1 MLIGAVLVAGCS
13 SDGSLLGGQLTTAS
27 VPETPRIDPVC
38 VSLTAQIDG
47 LIKEGVAEKIEK
59 AAAKKYKMKAADLVK
74 ADQLN
79 KANADF
85 QNRCAINPTAPAV
98 TTAAANPAGAAGQPA
113 TVAAARPAAP
123 APTPLIRAA
132 DGP

>member
-1 MLIGAVLVAGCS
+1 MLIGAVLLAGCS
-13 SDGSLLGGQLTTAS
+13 SDGSLLGSQLTTAS
-27 VPETPRIDPVC
+27 VPETPKIDPVC

-47 LIKEGVAEKIEK
+47 LMKEGVAEKIEK

-85 QNRCAINPTAPAV
+85 QNRCAINPITPTV
-98 TTAAANPAGAAGQPA
+98 TTAAAKPAAAAGQSAAVA
-113 TVAAARPAAP
+113 TARPAAP
-123 APTPLIRAA
+123 AQTPLVRPA